1 MRDWPALL
9 LEFPAPGGTVPPRTP
24 LTELVP
30 ATLDGFDVLAVVE
43 QPDRIW
49 QVCFRDP
56 GQRAAAAGALR
67 ARHGREGLRV
77 VERDLPDEDWAAR
90 SQAALRAIQV
100 GRIRVAPPWD
110 LDGGPADGTATIV
123 IEPAMGFGS
132 GHHATT
138 RLCLSALQRLDC
150 RGRRVLDVGTG
161 SGVLALAAAALGARA
176 VLGVDDDGDA
186 LENARGNATLNGR
199 PAAVEFLEAD
209 FRQAEMAPAD
219 VVLANLTGSLLA
231 DCAARLAR
239 LVSPDG
245 SLVVS
250 GITSGERDRVLAAF
264 SGWGRAEWVAEE
276 DGWCAAV
283 LRIRKPGD

>member
-9 LEFPAPGGTVPPRTP
+9 LEFPAPGGTVPSRTP
-24 LTELVP
+24 LTDLVP

-43 QPDRIW
+43 QPDGAW
-49 QVCFRDP
+49 QVCFRDAD
-56 GQRAAAAGALR
+56 QREAAAGALR
-67 ARHGREGLRV
+67 ARHGCEGLLV
-77 VERDLPDEDWAAR
+77 VERDLPDEDWAGR
-90 SQAALRAIQV
+90 SQAALRAVQV

-138 RLCLSALQRLDC
+138 RLCLAALQRLDC
-150 RGRRVLDVGTG
+150 RGRHVLDVGTG
-161 SGVLALAAAALGARA
+161 SGVLALAAAMLGART
-176 VLGVDDDGDA
+176 VLGVDYDGDA
-186 LENARGNATLNGR
+186 LENARGNAALNGR
-199 PAAVEFLEAD
+199 PAAVDFLEAD
-209 FRQAEMAPAD
+209 FRQTEMAPAD
-219 VVLANLTGSLLA
+219 VVLANLTGRMLA
-231 DCAARLAR
+231 DGSASLTR
-239 LVSPDG
+239 LVRPDG

-264 SGWGRAEWVAEE
+264 SGWGRAEWVAED

-283 LRIRKPGD
+283 LRARKAGD

>member
-9 LEFPAPGGTVPPRTP
+9 LEFSAPGGTVPSQTP
-24 LTELVP
+24 LTDLVP

-43 QPDRIW
+43 QPDGSW
-49 QVCFRDP
+49 QVCFRNAE
-56 GQRAAAAGALR
+56 QRAAAAGALR
-67 ARHGREGLRV
+67 ARHGCEGLLV

-90 SQAALRAIQV
+90 SQAAHRAIQV

-110 LDGGPADGTATIV
+110 LDGGPEDGTATIV

-176 VLGVDDDGDA
+176 VLGVDYDGDA
-186 LENARGNATLNGR
+186 LENARGNAALNGR

-209 FRQAEMAPAD
+209 FRQTEMDPAD
-219 VVLANLTGSLLA
+219 VVLANLTGSMLA
-231 DCAARLAR
+231 DCAASLTR
-239 LVSPDG
+239 LVKPDG
-245 SLVVS
+245 SLIVS

-264 SGWGRAEWVAEE
+264 SGWSRAEWVAEE

-283 LRIRKPGD
+283 LRVRKPGD